1 MQKLI
6 KTVVSSLLLLGFAA
20 APAFAGDHGRG
31 HGRGH
36 DRDGY
41 GYRGDHDRR
50 DHRDHR
56 RYDYRGDRHVVYRP
70 VYVQPRPVYYPPRV
84 VVRHPAPYWV
94 RGGHY
99 YGPGYA
105 TTYVINDYGYYGL
118 RRPPHGH
125 YWRRSDAGDFL
136 LVAMATGIIADV
148 ILNH

>member
-41 GYRGDHDRR
+41 SHQR
-50 DHRDHR
+50 
-56 RYDYRGDRHVVYRP
+56 DYRGDRHDYYRGDHRVVYRP

-84 VVRHPAPYWV
+84 VVHRPAPYWV

-105 TTYVINDYGYYGL
+105 TTYVVNDYGYYGL
-118 RRPPHGH
+118 HRPPHGH